1 MKLRCFSQAQTI
13 RSWQPRSECRIES
26 KGRTDRP
33 VPVTWEKRI
42 GRLPE
47 NLLRMFKMDAADF
60 WQQARAPFGLQTTL
74 HQYNSPPN
82 QQQAAH
88 HTLHHSMPQEHELL
102 ADVHPGGPVP
112 GSGPVNSSNPLAPLS
127 NKVESSHIL
136 QQHSEQQSYGDSFR
150 GTQSPQLSS
159 HHLLFNAAAAAAAAA
174 HLKST
179 AMQNNLSPMGDQAQ
193 GALRTYG
200 HSSLNALCGIKPKQE
215 MDAKPL
221 DDGRQPLAQA
231 QAQPQPSYAGDF
243 YDVGEAPAT
252 EAAEAEGRVLAM
264 GSADES
270 LSTPQAQ
277 QQAMGGRGLQTP
289 QGKPMSPRIGGSSS
303 SGTGTG
309 TGTGAGPRPGPTMSN
324 KTLSLG
330 QQSPQHSSTPSGGST
345 TPDIKFNNDKM
356 ASEIQLQL
364 SRSSS
369 AAAISERTLEECW
382 STLQRLFMHKSAM
395 QQIQQQIPRV
405 GLGTHGVAGSAAL
418 GGSITPGSDTKP
430 HQCQQCMKSFSSN
443 HQLVQHIRV
452 HTGEKPYKCS
462 YCDRRFKQLS
472 HVQQHTRLH
481 TGERPYKCH
490 LPDCGRAFIQLS
502 NLQQHL
508 RNHDAQVERAKNR
521 PFHCNI
527 CGKGFATESS
537 LRTHTS
543 KHAALI
549 GGPNA
554 TSCPVCHKLFL
565 GTEAL
570 VDHMKHVHK
579 EKSPTPSGPASSQF
593 SELNQGATGSGNG
606 NGTGIGNEQIS
617 TQCTSESN
625 CAQSSHQATTGG
637 SNLIDSYLGKR
648 RTANHPCPVC
658 GKHYVNEGSLRKHLQ
673 CHAETSQLT
682 NSLRMWPC
690 SVCQAVFTH
699 ENGLL
704 THMES
709 MRMDPKHQ
717 FAAQYVLSR
726 AAAEQRER
734 ESLLAVTLAANSG
747 TGGRIGIP
755 DAGIVLPLGTHNSE
769 GSNSKCPSPSANS
782 ECSSNGRLT
791 SSTTSDQDQDID
803 HGLSENEN
811 SNQHNTSSSTNNNNN
826 CTNNN
831 NSNKMSEL
839 RLPSSGQYTMDTDMH
854 VANRMSL
861 MAAAA
866 AAVAASR
873 PQDGVDNSAVPSA
886 AVQAAV
892 VNLAAAMRMNNPS
905 NGPTA
910 YQQHH
915 GDHTQS
921 HHSHP
926 HLNPHHHQQQQAPQ
940 HQQQQL
946 SHLLVHTHHSNSNSR
961 SQRSPNLNVP
971 SLQNESSAA
980 ASIAMNMNV
989 HMMRGSLEPD
999 PCVGG
1004 MRPIEVLH
1012 QQQQQHHH
1020 HQSSNYSQH
1029 AVAPTTQQAHPH
1041 PHALHTSHHHPD
1053 PETALRMHQAEAI
1066 LRSHTEAAFRLATGT
1081 IPGSGV
1087 KSEADQQQLSSHDN
1101 GSGTASSNDQQHRFH
1116 SHQQEHQ
1123 LPSSS

>member
-1 MKLRCFSQAQTI
+1 
-13 RSWQPRSECRIES
+13 
-26 KGRTDRP
+26 
-33 VPVTWEKRI
+33 
-42 GRLPE
+42 
-47 NLLRMFKMDAADF
+47 MFKMDAADF
-60 WQQARAPFGLQTTL
+60 WQHARAPFSL
-74 HQYNSPPN
+74 QYNSPN
-82 QQQAAH
+82 QPQAPH
-88 HTLHHSMPQEHELL
+88 HTLHQSLPQEHEVL
-102 ADVHPGGPVP
+102 ADVHPGGPAT
-112 GSGPVNSSNPLAPLS
+112 GSGVVNSSSSIGVSSPHSALGGKA
-127 NKVESSHIL
+127 ESSHIL
-136 QQHSEQQSYGDSFR
+136 QQHSGQQSYGGDSFR
-150 GTQSPQLSS
+150 GSQSPQLSS

-179 AMQNNLSPMGDQAQ
+179 AMQNNLSPMRDQAQ
-193 GALRTYG
+193 SDHRNYG
-200 HSSLNALCGIKPKQE
+200 HSPLTALCGIKPKQE
-215 MDAKPL
+215 IDAKPTL
-221 DDGRQPLAQA
+221 QPLNECRQPLAQA
-231 QAQPQPSYAGDF
+231 QSQSQPTYGTNF
-243 YDVGEAPAT
+243 YDVGEATAGDVS
-252 EAAEAEGRVLAM
+252 EADGRALTI
-264 GSADES
+264 GLGIPSKRTSEE
-270 LSTPQAQ
+270 TQA
-277 QQAMGGRGLQTP
+277 GLQTQQTTGADRGLHTP
-289 QGKPMSPRIGGSSS
+289 QCPSMSPGTGGSSN
-303 SGTGTG
+303 SGTGT
-309 TGTGAGPRPGPTMSN
+309 RPDPIQIN
-324 KTLSLG
+324 KTLSQG
-330 QQSPQHSSTPSGGST
+330 QQSPQHSTTASGGTT
-345 TPDIKFNNDKM
+345 TPDIKYSNDKM
-356 ASEIQLQL
+356 ANEIQLQL

-382 STLQRLFMHKSAM
+382 STLQRVSWHLFRCLFMHKSAM

-405 GLGTHGVAGSAAL
+405 GLGTHGVTGTANLSGN
-418 GGSITPGSDTKP
+418 ITPGSDTKP

-543 KHAALI
+543 KQHAALI

-570 VDHMKHVHK
+570 VAHMKHVHK
-579 EKSPTPSGPASSQF
+579 EKSPPPSGSALSQF
-593 SELNQGATGSGNG
+593 SEINPGTSSGNG
-606 NGTGIGNEQIS
+606 NGSGIANDQIS
-617 TQCTSESN
+617 AHTTSDSS
-625 CAQSSHQATTGG
+625 CAQSSNQATAGG
-637 SNLIDSYLGKR
+637 PNLIDSYLGKR

-658 GKHYVNEGSLRKHLQ
+658 GKHYVNEGSLRKHLA

-734 ESLLAVTLAANSG
+734 ESMLAVTLAASSG
-747 TGGRIGIP
+747 TSDRMGIS
-755 DAGIVLPLGTHNSE
+755 DAANVLTMGTHNSE
-769 GSNSKCPSPSANS
+769 GSNSKCPSPSVNS

-791 SSTTSDQDQDID
+791 SSTASDQDQDID

-811 SNQHNTSSSTNNNNN
+811 SNQNITSSTNNNNN

-831 NSNKMSEL
+831 STASNKMVEL
-839 RLPSSGQYTMDTDMH
+839 RLQSSGQYTMDTDLH

-873 PQDGVDNSAVPSA
+873 PQDGVDTTAVPSA

-892 VNLAAAMRMNNPS
+892 VNLAAAMRMNNSS
-905 NGPTA
+905 NGPAA

-921 HHSHP
+921 HHPLPHPHSHP
-926 HLNPHHHQQQQAPQ
+926 HTHAHSHHHQQQQAPQ

-946 SHLLVHTHHSNSNSR
+946 SHLLVHTHPSNSHTR

-971 SLQNESSAA
+971 NLQSESSAA

-999 PCVGG
+999 PGLGG
-1004 MRPIEVLH
+1004 MHAIEVLH
-1012 QQQQQHHH
+1012 QQQH
-1020 HQSSNYSQH
+1020 HQQTSNYSQH
-1029 AVAPTTQQAHPH
+1029 AISPTNQQAHPH
-1041 PHALHTSHHHPD
+1041 PQAHNTPHHLPD

-1081 IPGSGV
+1081 VPVPGSGV
-1087 KSEADQQQLSSHDN
+1087 KSEADQQQNSNNGNTTSSA
-1101 GSGTASSNDQQHRFH
+1101 TSNDQQHRFHSH

>member
-1 MKLRCFSQAQTI
+1 M
-13 RSWQPRSECRIES
+13 
-26 KGRTDRP
+26 
-33 VPVTWEKRI
+33 
-42 GRLPE
+42 
-47 NLLRMFKMDAADF
+47 
-60 WQQARAPFGLQTTL
+60 TL
-74 HQYNSPPN
+74 DCE
-82 QQQAAH
+82 
-88 HTLHHSMPQEHELL
+88 QEH
-102 ADVHPGGPVP
+102 D
-112 GSGPVNSSNPLAPLS
+112 
-127 NKVESSHIL
+127 
-136 QQHSEQQSYGDSFR
+136 
-150 GTQSPQLSS
+150 
-159 HHLLFNAAAAAAAAA
+159 
-174 HLKST
+174 
-179 AMQNNLSPMGDQAQ
+179 
-193 GALRTYG
+193 
-200 HSSLNALCGIKPKQE
+200 
-215 MDAKPL
+215 
-221 DDGRQPLAQA
+221 
-231 QAQPQPSYAGDF
+231 
-243 YDVGEAPAT
+243 
-252 EAAEAEGRVLAM
+252 
-264 GSADES
+264 
-270 LSTPQAQ
+270 
-277 QQAMGGRGLQTP
+277 
-289 QGKPMSPRIGGSSS
+289 
-303 SGTGTG
+303 
-309 TGTGAGPRPGPTMSN
+309 
-324 KTLSLG
+324 
-330 QQSPQHSSTPSGGST
+330 
-345 TPDIKFNNDKM
+345 
-356 ASEIQLQL
+356 LQL

-405 GLGTHGVAGSAAL
+405 GLGTHGVTGTTNL
-418 GGSITPGSDTKP
+418 VGNITPGSDTKP

-543 KHAALI
+543 KELQLHLGVLQQHAALI

-579 EKSPTPSGPASSQF
+579 EKNTAPGGSALSHF
-593 SELNQGATGSGNG
+593 NDLNQDATGSESG
-606 NGTGIGNEQIS
+606 NGTGTTNEQIS
-617 TQCTSESN
+617 AQCTSESN
-625 CAQSSHQATTGG
+625 CAQSSQLTTAGC
-637 SNLIDSYLGKR
+637 SNFIDSYLGKR

-658 GKHYVNEGSLRKHLQ
+658 GKHYVNEGSLRKHLA
-673 CHAETSQLT
+673 CHAENSQLT

-734 ESLLAVTLAANSG
+734 ESLLAVTLAASSA
-747 TGGRIGIP
+747 TGNRIGIV
-755 DAGIVLPLGTHNSE
+755 DAGNVLPMGAHNSE
-769 GSNSKCPSPSANS
+769 GSISKCPSPSANS

-791 SSTTSDQDQDID
+791 SSTTSDQDQDVE
-803 HGLSENEN
+803 HGLSENES
-811 SNQHNTSSSTNNNNN
+811 SNQNNVTSLNNNN
-826 CTNNN
+826 CTSN
-831 NSNKMSEL
+831 NSSSNKIAEL
-839 RLPSSGQYTMDTDMH
+839 RLPGSGQYPIDADLH

-873 PQDGVDNSAVPSA
+873 PQDGVEASAVPSA

-892 VNLAAAMRMNNPS
+892 VNLAAAMRMNNPTS
-905 NGPTA
+905 NGPSP

-915 GDHTQS
+915 GDHTHS

-926 HLNPHHHQQQQAPQ
+926 HHHQQN
-940 HQQQQL
+940 QQQQL
-946 SHLLVHTHHSNSNSR
+946 PHLLVHTHPSNSNSR

-971 SLQNESSAA
+971 NLQNESSA
-980 ASIAMNMNV
+980 MNINV
-989 HMMRGSLEPD
+989 HMMRGGLDPD
-999 PCVGG
+999 QNQGG
-1004 MRPIEVLH
+1004 IHDIDVLH
-1012 QQQQQHHH
+1012 QQQQH
-1020 HQSSNYSQH
+1020 HQTSNFSQH
-1029 AVAPTTQQAHPH
+1029 AAAPTNLQTPSHPQAH
-1041 PHALHTSHHHPD
+1041 HTSHHHSD
-1053 PETALRMHQAEAI
+1053 SDTALRMHQAEVI
-1066 LRSHTEAAFRLATGT
+1066 LRSHSEAAFRLATASG
-1081 IPGSGV
+1081 PGPGV
-1087 KSEADQQQLSSHDN
+1087 KSDN
-1101 GSGTASSNDQQHRFH
+1101 NNASVMPSNNDHQHRFH
-1116 SHQQEHQ
+1116 SQSHQQEHQ
-1123 LPSSS
+1123 MPSNS

>member
-1 MKLRCFSQAQTI
+1 
-13 RSWQPRSECRIES
+13 
-26 KGRTDRP
+26 
-33 VPVTWEKRI
+33 
-42 GRLPE
+42 
-47 NLLRMFKMDAADF
+47 MDAADF
-60 WQQARAPFGLQTTL
+60 WQQARAPFGLQTAL
-74 HQYNSPPN
+74 HQYNSSQSTSHPHHNTMHSTIILQEEHDLLSDIHP
-82 QQQAAH
+82 QDGPAAG
-88 HTLHHSMPQEHELL
+88 T
-102 ADVHPGGPVP
+102 GPD
-112 GSGPVNSSNPLAPLS
+112 SGPDQDPAKKLEA
-127 NKVESSHIL
+127 SHHHHHNL
-136 QQHSEQQSYGDSFR
+136 QQHMPQAEHQQPYGD
-150 GTQSPQLSS
+150 QDPAPQLSN

-179 AMQNNLSPMGDQAQ
+179 AAMQNNLSSPLRDQKQ
-193 GALRTYG
+193 SYG
-200 HSSLNALCGIKPKQE
+200 LCVIKPKLEVESKTGRQSSLNDCH
-215 MDAKPL
+215 
-221 DDGRQPLAQA
+221 QPQ
-231 QAQPQPSYAGDF
+231 QPQPQQQQQLTYAGDF
-243 YDVGEAPAT
+243 YDDRGPGATETPASVGSTTDAGSQSQQSVAITSRGCPQAPA
-252 EAAEAEGRVLAM
+252 ELGSKGALSPAPPGGDCGAAGGDSVGRP
-264 GSADES
+264 GSES
-270 LSTPQAQ
+270 GPT
-277 QQAMGGRGLQTP
+277 T
-289 QGKPMSPRIGGSSS
+289 IISSS
-303 SGTGTG
+303 HQ
-309 TGTGAGPRPGPTMSN
+309 
-324 KTLSLG
+324 
-330 QQSPQHSSTPSGGST
+330 QQSPQHSITPSGGSS
-345 TPDIKFNNDKM
+345 TPEMKYNKDKM
-356 ASEIQLQL
+356 ANDIQLQL

-405 GLGTHGVAGSAAL
+405 GLGGGGTGTSNL
-418 GGSITPGSDTKP
+418 GGSTPGLGTDTKP

-543 KHAALI
+543 KELQLHLGVLQQHAALI

-579 EKSPTPSGPASSQF
+579 NKSPTPSGSAGNQF
-593 SELNQGATGSGNG
+593 NDINQAATTGSGNG
-606 NGTGIGNEQIS
+606 AGTGTGGGEP
-617 TQCTSESN
+617 QCASSESS
-625 CAQSSHQATTGG
+625 CVQATGG

-658 GKHYVNEGSLRKHLQ
+658 GKHYVNEGSLRKHLA
-673 CHAETSQLT
+673 CHAETSQLA

-734 ESLLAVTLAANSG
+734 DSILAVTLAASSSSG
-747 TGGRIGIP
+747 GTASRLGVDP
-755 DAGIVLPLGTHNSE
+755 PQNLLPIVGSASRHSDD
-769 GSNSKCPSPSANS
+769 SNSKCPSPSANS
-782 ECSSNGRLT
+782 ECSSTGRLS
-791 SSTTSDQDQDID
+791 SSTTSDQDQDHD
-803 HGLSENEN
+803 QSENEN
-811 SNQHNTSSSTNNNNN
+811 
-826 CTNNN
+826 CLNNN
-831 NSNKMSEL
+831 NSNANLNKITEL
-839 RLPSSGQYTMDTDMH
+839 RRLPSANPGQYGHIDSMDTELH

-873 PQDGVDNSAVPSA
+873 PQQDGGSVDSAAVVPSA

-892 VNLAAAMRMNNPS
+892 VNLAAAMRMNTSS
-905 NGPTA
+905 NGSTGG
-910 YQQHH
+910 YQQQHAHH
-915 GDHTQS
+915 PHPHSHHTNPHTQ
-921 HHSHP
+921 P
-926 HLNPHHHQQQQAPQ
+926 PHHHQQQQ
-940 HQQQQL
+940 QQQQQHPVPQQPHL
-946 SHLLVHTHHSNSNSR
+946 SHLLGHPHPCNTNSAR
-961 SQRSPNLNVP
+961 SQRSPNITVP
-971 SLQNESSAA
+971 SLQSESSPAA
-980 ASIAMNMNV
+980 MNV
-989 HMMRGSLEPD
+989 HMMRGSLD
-999 PCVGG
+999 HQDAASHLGSLH
-1004 MRPIEVLH
+1004 PIDVIH
-1012 QQQQQHHH
+1012 QQHHH
-1020 HQSSNYSQH
+1020 HQTSNYSQH
-1029 AVAPTTQQAHPH
+1029 AVTPTSSSSHPH
-1041 PHALHTSHHHPD
+1041 PHSHPHHTASHHLHPD
-1053 PETALRMHQAEAI
+1053 PETALRIHQAEAI
-1066 LRSHTEAAFRLATGT
+1066 LRSHTEAAFRLATGAA
-1081 IPGSGV
+1081 GV
-1087 KSEADQQQLSSHDN
+1087 KSESEHLN
-1101 GSGTASSNDQQHRFH
+1101 GSSN
-1116 SHQQEHQ
+1116 
-1123 LPSSS
+1123 

>member
-1 MKLRCFSQAQTI
+1 
-13 RSWQPRSECRIES
+13 
-26 KGRTDRP
+26 
-33 VPVTWEKRI
+33 
-42 GRLPE
+42 
-47 NLLRMFKMDAADF
+47 MDAADF
-60 WQQARAPFGLQTTL
+60 WQQARAPFGLQTAL
-74 HQYNSPPN
+74 HQYNSNPSTSHPHNNAMHSTIIPQEEHDLLSDIHPQDGTITGTDSGAGQNPPKKIE
-82 QQQAAH
+82 ASH
-88 HTLHHSMPQEHELL
+88 HHHHHHHS
-102 ADVHPGGPVP
+102 
-112 GSGPVNSSNPLAPLS
+112 
-127 NKVESSHIL
+127 L
-136 QQHSEQQSYGDSFR
+136 QQHMPQAEHQQSYAGQDSAA
-150 GTQSPQLSS
+150 PQLSN

-179 AMQNNLSPMGDQAQ
+179 AAMQNNLSSPLRDQKQ
-193 GALRTYG
+193 NYG
-200 HSSLNALCGIKPKQE
+200 LCVIKPKLE
-215 MDAKPL
+215 VEVKPN
-221 DDGRQPLAQA
+221 RQQSLNDCHQ
-231 QAQPQPSYAGDF
+231 QQQLTYAGDF
-243 YDVGEAPAT
+243 YDDRGPGAT
-252 EAAEAEGRVLAM
+252 ETTASVGSTTDAESQSQQSVVIT
-264 GSADES
+264 GSGC
-270 LSTPQAQ
+270 PQAPPE
-277 QQAMGGRGLQTP
+277 L
-289 QGKPMSPRIGGSSS
+289 GSKATLS
-303 SGTGTG
+303 
-309 TGTGAGPRPGPTMSN
+309 PGPPRGECGAASAESVGGPGSESRPTTIISN
-324 KTLSLG
+324 SHQ
-330 QQSPQHSSTPSGGST
+330 QQSPQHSITPSGGSS
-345 TPDIKFNNDKM
+345 TPEIKYNKDKM
-356 ASEIQLQL
+356 VNDIQLQL

-405 GLGTHGVAGSAAL
+405 GLGGGGTGTSNL
-418 GGSITPGSDTKP
+418 GGSITPGLGTDTKP

-543 KHAALI
+543 KELQLHLGVLQQHAALI

-579 EKSPTPSGPASSQF
+579 DKSPTLSGSAVNQF
-593 SELNQGATGSGNG
+593 SDLNQATATGSGNG
-606 NGTGIGNEQIS
+606 TGNGSGEQLCAS
-617 TQCTSESN
+617 SESS
-625 CAQSSHQATTGG
+625 CVQAPSG
-637 SNLIDSYLGKR
+637 SNLVDSYLGKR

-658 GKHYVNEGSLRKHLQ
+658 GKHYVNEGSLRKHLA
-673 CHAETSQLT
+673 CHAETSQLA

-734 ESLLAVTLAANSG
+734 DSILAVTLAASG
-747 TGGRIGIP
+747 TSGGTARLGVDP
-755 DAGIVLPLGTHNSE
+755 SRNLLPIVGGSSRHSD

-782 ECSSNGRLT
+782 ECSSTGRLS
-791 SSTTSDQDQDID
+791 SSTTSDQDQEHD
-803 HGLSENEN
+803 HSENEN
-811 SNQHNTSSSTNNNNN
+811 
-826 CTNNN
+826 CLNNN
-831 NSNKMSEL
+831 NSNSNLNKMTEL
-839 RLPSSGQYTMDTDMH
+839 RRLPSANPGQYGHIDSMDTELQ

-873 PQDGVDNSAVPSA
+873 PQQDGGSVDSVAVVPSA

-892 VNLAAAMRMNNPS
+892 VNLAAAMRMNTSS
-905 NGPTA
+905 NGSA
-910 YQQHH
+910 GGYQQQHVSSDDYKSRRMKNCSDCSMFCYQDNH
-915 GDHTQS
+915 SQVQQPHPHQNS
-921 HHSHP
+921 HHAHP
-926 HLNPHHHQQQQAPQ
+926 HPQPPHHHHHHQQQQPQ
-940 HQQQQL
+940 PQQQQQHHPVPQQPQL
-946 SHLLVHTHHSNSNSR
+946 SHLLGHPHPGNTNSSR
-961 SQRSPNLNVP
+961 SQRSPNITVP
-971 SLQNESSAA
+971 NLQSESSPAA
-980 ASIAMNMNV
+980 MNV
-989 HMMRGSLEPD
+989 HMMRGSLD
-999 PCVGG
+999 HQDSSSHLGS
-1004 MRPIEVLH
+1004 MHPIDVIH
-1012 QQQQQHHH
+1012 QQHHH
-1020 HQSSNYSQH
+1020 HQTSNFSQH
-1029 AVAPTTQQAHPH
+1029 AVAPTSSSSHPHAHPH
-1041 PHALHTSHHHPD
+1041 HTASHHLHPD
-1053 PETALRMHQAEAI
+1053 PETALRIHQAEAI
-1066 LRSHTEAAFRLATGT
+1066 LRSHTEAAFRLATGAA
-1081 IPGSGV
+1081 GV
-1087 KSEADQQQLSSHDN
+1087 KSEAEQHLN
-1101 GSGTASSNDQQHRFH
+1101 GSNNASN
-1116 SHQQEHQ
+1116 
-1123 LPSSS
+1123 

>member
-1 MKLRCFSQAQTI
+1 MTLDC
-13 RSWQPRSECRIES
+13 
-26 KGRTDRP
+26 
-33 VPVTWEKRI
+33 EK
-42 GRLPE
+42 
-47 NLLRMFKMDAADF
+47 
-60 WQQARAPFGLQTTL
+60 
-74 HQYNSPPN
+74 
-82 QQQAAH
+82 
-88 HTLHHSMPQEHELL
+88 EH
-102 ADVHPGGPVP
+102 D
-112 GSGPVNSSNPLAPLS
+112 
-127 NKVESSHIL
+127 
-136 QQHSEQQSYGDSFR
+136 
-150 GTQSPQLSS
+150 
-159 HHLLFNAAAAAAAAA
+159 
-174 HLKST
+174 
-179 AMQNNLSPMGDQAQ
+179 
-193 GALRTYG
+193 
-200 HSSLNALCGIKPKQE
+200 
-215 MDAKPL
+215 
-221 DDGRQPLAQA
+221 
-231 QAQPQPSYAGDF
+231 
-243 YDVGEAPAT
+243 
-252 EAAEAEGRVLAM
+252 
-264 GSADES
+264 
-270 LSTPQAQ
+270 
-277 QQAMGGRGLQTP
+277 
-289 QGKPMSPRIGGSSS
+289 
-303 SGTGTG
+303 
-309 TGTGAGPRPGPTMSN
+309 
-324 KTLSLG
+324 
-330 QQSPQHSSTPSGGST
+330 
-345 TPDIKFNNDKM
+345 
-356 ASEIQLQL
+356 LQL

-405 GLGTHGVAGSAAL
+405 GLGTHGVAGPASL

-543 KHAALI
+543 KELQLHLGVLQQHAALI

-579 EKSPTPSGPASSQF
+579 EKSPAPSGAGLSQF
-593 SELNQGATGSGNG
+593 SELNQGAAGSGNG
-606 NGTGIGNEQIS
+606 NGTGLGNEQIS
-617 TQCTSESN
+617 TQCISESN
-625 CAQSSHQATTGG
+625 CAQSSHQATAGG

-658 GKHYVNEGSLRKHLQ
+658 GKHYVNEGSLRKHLA

-734 ESLLAVTLAANSG
+734 DSLLAVTLAASSG
-747 TGGRIGIP
+747 TGGRMGMA
-755 DAGIVLPLGTHNSE
+755 DAGNALPMGTRNSE

-782 ECSSNGRLT
+782 ECSSNGRLS

-811 SNQHNTSSSTNNNNN
+811 SNQNNISSSANNNNN

-831 NSNKMSEL
+831 NSHSNKITEL
-839 RLPSSGQYTMDTDMH
+839 RLPSSGQYSMGTDLH

-873 PQDGVDNSAVPSA
+873 PQDGVDSSAVPSA

-915 GDHTQS
+915 GDHTQP

-926 HLNPHHHQQQQAPQ
+926 HPHPHPHPHNHHQQQAPQ

-946 SHLLVHTHHSNSNSR
+946 SHLLVHTHHGSSNSR

-999 PCVGG
+999 PGLGG
-1004 MRPIEVLH
+1004 MHPIDVLH
-1012 QQQQQHHH
+1012 QQQQHHH
-1020 HQSSNYSQH
+1020 HQTSNYSQH
-1029 AVAPTTQQAHPH
+1029 AVAPTSQQAHAHAHPH
-1041 PHALHTSHHHPD
+1041 PQAHHTSHHHPD

-1081 IPGSGV
+1081 VPVSGAGTGGGAGGGGGGGAGV
-1087 KSEADQQQLSSHDN
+1087 KSEAGELQQQLSSHGN
-1101 GSGTASSNDQQHRFH
+1101 CSGTASSNDQQHRFH
-1116 SHQQEHQ
+1116 THQQEHQ

>member
-1 MKLRCFSQAQTI
+1 MTLDC
-13 RSWQPRSECRIES
+13 
-26 KGRTDRP
+26 
-33 VPVTWEKRI
+33 EK
-42 GRLPE
+42 
-47 NLLRMFKMDAADF
+47 
-60 WQQARAPFGLQTTL
+60 
-74 HQYNSPPN
+74 
-82 QQQAAH
+82 
-88 HTLHHSMPQEHELL
+88 EH
-102 ADVHPGGPVP
+102 D
-112 GSGPVNSSNPLAPLS
+112 
-127 NKVESSHIL
+127 
-136 QQHSEQQSYGDSFR
+136 
-150 GTQSPQLSS
+150 
-159 HHLLFNAAAAAAAAA
+159 
-174 HLKST
+174 
-179 AMQNNLSPMGDQAQ
+179 
-193 GALRTYG
+193 
-200 HSSLNALCGIKPKQE
+200 
-215 MDAKPL
+215 
-221 DDGRQPLAQA
+221 
-231 QAQPQPSYAGDF
+231 
-243 YDVGEAPAT
+243 
-252 EAAEAEGRVLAM
+252 
-264 GSADES
+264 
-270 LSTPQAQ
+270 
-277 QQAMGGRGLQTP
+277 
-289 QGKPMSPRIGGSSS
+289 
-303 SGTGTG
+303 
-309 TGTGAGPRPGPTMSN
+309 
-324 KTLSLG
+324 
-330 QQSPQHSSTPSGGST
+330 
-345 TPDIKFNNDKM
+345 
-356 ASEIQLQL
+356 LQL

-405 GLGTHGVAGSAAL
+405 GLGTHGVAGTANLS
-418 GGSITPGSDTKP
+418 GGITSGSDTKP

-543 KHAALI
+543 KELQLHLGVLQQHAALI

-579 EKSPTPSGPASSQF
+579 DKSPPPSGSALSQF
-593 SELNQGATGSGNG
+593 NEPNNSSAGSGSG
-606 NGTGIGNEQIS
+606 IGTGHGVEQVS
-617 TQCTSESN
+617 TTQCLPESN
-625 CAQSSHQATTGG
+625 CAQNSAGG
-637 SNLIDSYLGKR
+637 SNLIDSYLSKR

-658 GKHYVNEGSLRKHLQ
+658 GKHYVNEGSLRKHLS

-734 ESLLAVTLAANSG
+734 ESLLAVTLAASSG
-747 TGGRIGIP
+747 TGGRIGIA
-755 DAGIVLPLGTHNSE
+755 DAGNVLPLGIQNSE
-769 GSNSKCPSPSANS
+769 GSNSKCPSPLANS

-791 SSTTSDQDQDID
+791 SSTTSDQEPDD

-811 SNQHNTSSSTNNNNN
+811 SNQNNISSGTNNNNN
-826 CTNNN
+826 CPNNN
-831 NSNKMSEL
+831 NSSSNKVTDL
-839 RLPSSGQYTMDTDMH
+839 RLPSSGQYTMDTDLH

-873 PQDGVDNSAVPSA
+873 PQERVDSSTVPSA

-892 VNLAAAMRMNNPS
+892 VNLAAAMRMNNSS

-921 HHSHP
+921 HQPHP
-926 HLNPHHHQQQQAPQ
+926 HPHGHPHHHHHQQQQIPQ

-946 SHLLVHTHHSNSNSR
+946 SNLLAHGHPSNT
-961 SQRSPNLNVP
+961 SQRSPNLNVT
-971 SLQNESSAA
+971 SLQSEPSTA

-989 HMMRGSLEPD
+989 HMMRGALEPD
-999 PCVGG
+999 SGLGG
-1004 MRPIEVLH
+1004 MHPIEVIH

-1020 HQSSNYSQH
+1020 QQTSTYPP
-1029 AVAPTTQQAHPH
+1029 PTTQQAHIPH
-1041 PHALHTSHHHPD
+1041 SQAHHTSHHHPD
-1053 PETALRMHQAEAI
+1053 PETTLRLHQAEAI

-1081 IPGSGV
+1081 GPGPGV
-1087 KSEADQQQLSSHDN
+1087 KKETDQQQLSSN
-1101 GSGTASSNDQQHRFH
+1101 GNASNSATTSNDQQHRFLL
-1116 SHQQEHQ
+1116 HQQEHQ